1 MCEYSLLSCNS
12 NIKLCKV
19 DGVCSCLQYGSPI
32 NGLINKAKMKTKLIA
47 LILFFFLGLLSILG
61 VALFSLR
68 PNSREDPTS
77 PPYPP
82 SQNFELITIQ
92 ELKERNPDSGFFDVE
107 GYVAKIFSCP
117 PCPAGAECM
126 PCMPEN
132 IVISEQLKTIE
143 AYPSITSSEMLV
155 FVQNPQQLFTLGE
168 HYRFSI
174 RVRDFRT
181 TDEPLN
187 DVELVGYSR

>member
-1 MCEYSLLSCNS
+1 
-12 NIKLCKV
+12 
-19 DGVCSCLQYGSPI
+19 
-32 NGLINKAKMKTKLIA
+32 MKTKLIA
-47 LILFFFLGLLSILG
+47 LLLLFFLGLFSILS
-61 VALFSLR
+61 VALLSVR
-68 PNSREDPTS
+68 PDPGEDPTS

-82 SQNFELITIQ
+82 SQNFELITIA

-107 GYVAKIFSCP
+107 GYVAKVFTCP

-132 IVISEQLKTIE
+132 IVISEELKTIE
-143 AYPSITSSEMLV
+143 AYTSITSSEMLI
-155 FVQNPQQLFTLGE
+155 FVQNPEQLFTLGE
-168 HYRFSI
+168 YYRLSI
-174 RVRDFRT
+174 QVMEFRT

>member
-1 MCEYSLLSCNS
+1 M
-12 NIKLCKV
+12 
-19 DGVCSCLQYGSPI
+19 
-32 NGLINKAKMKTKLIA
+32 KAKRIA
-47 LILFFFLGLLSILG
+47 LILLFILGLLSIFG
-61 VALFSLR
+61 VTLLFGR
-68 PNSREDPTS
+68 PNAGEAPTP

-92 ELKERNPDSGFFDVE
+92 ELKQRNPASGSFDVE
-107 GYVAKIFSCP
+107 GYVAKVFSCP
-117 PCPAGAECM
+117 PCPAGAACM

-143 AYPSITSSEMLV
+143 AYTSITSSEMLI
-155 FVQNPQQLFTLGE
+155 FAQNPEQLFTPGE
-168 HYRFSI
+168 RYRFSI
-174 RVRDFRT
+174 QLADFRT